1 MGRTQEQ
8 NMNREKLLATAR
20 LAGEVVRYHTWP
32 MHHRQTVGEHTW
44 QCMRIYW
51 QIWGPLPPML
61 TTYFIWHDAG
71 ELACGDLPFPVKSIN
86 PIIKAEMDEL
96 EERAV
101 ERMGG
106 ADPREIHGHTLFKTR
121 AKACDLIDM
130 HECGLAE
137 VAMGNKFAQ
146 PIVDDTLRALE
157 RLKLSDEDGMAI
169 FKYLAKENIRCDD
182 TQSR

>member
-8 NMNREKLLATAR
+8 DMNREQLLSKAR
-20 LAGEVVRYHTWP
+20 LAGEVIRYHTTP

-51 QIWGPLPPML
+51 QIWGALPVDL

-86 PIIKAEMDEL
+86 PTIKLEMDKL
-96 EERAV
+96 EEKAV

-106 ADPREIHGHTLFKTR
+106 DTNNISPILKVR

-146 PIVDDTLRALE
+146 PIVDDTFKAIE
-157 RLKLSDEDGMAI
+157 RLPLSGDDGMAI
-169 FKYLAKENIRCDD
+169 FKYLAQEYD
-182 TQSR
+182 Q

>member
-8 NMNREKLLATAR
+8 NMNREQLLSKAR
-20 LAGEVVRYHTWP
+20 LAGEVLRYHTTP

-51 QIWGPLPPML
+51 QIWGPLPSEL

-71 ELACGDLPFPVKSIN
+71 ELACGDLPFPVKANN
-86 PIIKAEMDEL
+86 PELKEAMDML
-96 EERAV
+96 EDEAV
-101 ERMGG
+101 EKMAGG
-106 ADPREIHGHTLFKTR
+106 KPNNILSAKLKIR

-130 HECGLAE
+130 HECGLTE

-146 PIVDDTLRALE
+146 PIVDDTFAALE
-157 RLKLSDEDGMAI
+157 RLKLSDDDGMAI
-169 FKYLAKENIRCDD
+169 FKYLAKGNEE
-182 TQSR
+182 

>member
-8 NMNREKLLATAR
+8 IMNREKLLATAR
-20 LAGEVVRYHTWP
+20 LAGEVLRYHTAP

-51 QIWGPLPPML
+51 QIWGQLPSEL

-86 PIIKAEMDEL
+86 PIIKLEMDTL
-96 EERAV
+96 EEAAV

-106 ADPREIHGHTLFKTR
+106 INYSLPLLLKTR